1 MLITTK
7 IERLQIESNT
17 PQWFAARLGK
27 FTASNAH
34 LLMQNGR
41 SKEHVFSQ
49 LALSYI
55 MQNVAE
61 IISDVPPMEISSAA
75 LSWGRN
81 FENEAREKMGIPVET
96 GYCYALEDYAFG
108 TPDGETNTHIIEIKC
123 PYNSVGHLQNLLI
136 EDAEQLHRERP
147 EYYWQMQMN
156 MMLSGKSLAWFVS
169 YDPRMKATSQL
180 KKMEVPANSSHM
192 IDLMERLELANAL
205 KQEYLV
211 RIAAA
216 CVKPP
221 KTTPE

>member
-1 MLITTK
+1 MLIPT
-7 IERLQIESNT
+7 IERIQIESNT

-41 SKEHVFSQ
+41 SKEHPFSQ
-49 LALSYI
+49 SALSYI

-75 LSWGRN
+75 LSWGRS
-81 FENEAREKMGIPVET
+81 FENEARMQMGFPVQT
-96 GYCYALEDYAFG
+96 GYCYALEDFAFG
-108 TPDGETNTHIIEIKC
+108 TPDGETPTHIIEIKC

-136 EDAEQLHRERP
+136 EDAEHLQRERP

-156 MMLSGKSLAWFVS
+156 MHLAAKESAWFVS
-169 YDPRMKATSQL
+169 YDPRMKANSRL
-180 KKMEVPANSSHM
+180 KMMQVPTNFAH
-192 IDLMERLELANAL
+192 IGDLLERLELANSL

-216 CVKPP
+216 CA
-221 KTTPE
+221 KT